1 MTKHSSAQ
9 PSQPGRSPPLL
20 LSRVES
26 VAMPQPAAQQP
37 GIFNKA
43 ATSLAGPSPPLQ
55 PALCW
60 ECSHF
65 VRLAPLKS
73 LFQPS
78 IPIVRRQ
85 LPHHY
90 GSPLRHY
97 RPASS
102 QPASSQPASSQPAS
116 SQAVHLLTR
125 QSDSHLLL
133 KRRLGLQNSTQQR
146 CNPRIRYLQQVQPAG
161 RS

>member
-9 PSQPGRSPPLL
+9 PSQPGKIQPRKSPPLR

-26 VAMPQPAAQQP
+26 VANPQPTAQQP

-65 VRLAPLKS
+65 VHLAPLKS

-97 RPASS
+97 R
-102 QPASSQPASSQPAS
+102 PASSQPAS

>member
-9 PSQPGRSPPLL
+9 PSQPGKSPPLR

-102 QPASSQPASSQPAS
+102 Q
-116 SQAVHLLTR
+116 AVHLLTR

-146 CNPRIRYLQQVQPAG
+146 CNPRIRYLPQVQPAG